1 MSGFDYKPLPTDPAV
16 QHRESMTTKPVP
28 ILWEEIHLTHRR
40 ARALRSYYVTE
51 WLKQTFRS
59 WKSVFRRPG
68 HLIPPRTT
76 SRLQT
81 R

>member
-1 MSGFDYKPLPTDPAV
+1 MSGFDYKPLPIYPAA
-16 QHRESMTTKPVP
+16 QHPESMTTKPVP
-28 ILWEEIHLTHRR
+28 ILWEEIHVTDYHIR
-40 ARALRSYYVTE
+40 AFRSSYLAE
-51 WLKQTFRS
+51 WLKQTYRS

-68 HLIPPRTT
+68 HIIPPRT